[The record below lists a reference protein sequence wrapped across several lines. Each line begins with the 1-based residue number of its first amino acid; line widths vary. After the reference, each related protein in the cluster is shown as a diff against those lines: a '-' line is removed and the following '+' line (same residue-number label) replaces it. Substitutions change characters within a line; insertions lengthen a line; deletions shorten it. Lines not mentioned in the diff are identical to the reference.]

1 MAALQVELPDI
12 LLDRE
17 VNGRR
22 EPDLRYSHLDWWV
35 RFR

>member
-1 MAALQVELPDI
+1 MAALQAELPDI

-17 VNGRR
+17 VNR
-22 EPDLRYSHLDWWV
+22 EPDLRYSHLDWWA